1 MAPIFLKTASKIQNS
16 NLIGWV
22 NVIGAARALALASIM
37 MSFAN
42 VFGLGYG
49 VHYLGIRFND
59 ARSSIER
66 ERESTT
72 WREARSWQ
80 KEDWLDKQQAV
91 TSYLLYK
98 TSRFTISLGLSI
110 TTMLTYRLFLSSF
123 SRSRGPSN
131 TNRSH
136 GVRAT
141 TNRSTRPRSNQY
153 LLYV

>member
-42 VFGLGYG
+42 VFGLWYG
-49 VHYLGIRFND
+49 VHYLGIP
-59 ARSSIER
+59 STMLECEQER
-66 ERESTT
+66 TT

-80 KEDWLDKQQAV
+80 KEDWLGKQQAV

-98 TSRFTISLGLSI
+98 TSRFTTSLGLSI

-131 TNRSH
+131 TNQSH

>member
-42 VFGLGYG
+42 VLALGT
-49 VHYLGIRFND
+49 VCIIWEFASTIL
-59 ARSSIER
+59 ER
-66 ERESTT
+66 ERERTT

-98 TSRFTISLGLSI
+98 TSRFTTSLGLSI
-110 TTMLTYRLFLSSF
+110 TTMLTYHLFLSSF

-131 TNRSH
+131 TNRNH
-136 GVRAT
+136 DVRAT
-141 TNRSTRPRSNQY
+141 TNRSTRPWSNQY